1 MRTRVPN
8 AAVAYSAPIGDPT
21 WPTTS
26 TPCKPPAN
34 SKPPASSEEQAEA
47 IALTMRR
54 AAAADQER
62 LTTKADLYQVALAIV
77 VANAAITFGLLKL
90 IP

>member
-1 MRTRVPN
+1 MADNFDTLQATRELE
-8 AAVAYSAPIGDPT
+8 AAGI
-21 WPTTS
+21 
-26 TPCKPPAN
+26 
-34 SKPPASSEEQAEA
+34 EREQAEA

-62 LTTKADLYQVALAIV
+62 LTTEADLYQVALAIV

>member
-1 MRTRVPN
+1 
-8 AAVAYSAPIGDPT
+8 
-21 WPTTS
+21 
-26 TPCKPPAN
+26 
-34 SKPPASSEEQAEA
+34 
-47 IALTMRR
+47 MRR

-62 LTTKADLYQVALAIV
+62 LATKADLYQVALAIV